1 MNIDYLLDTFDYND
15 GTLFWKRVNNHCYS
29 VKPGDKAGSIN
40 SSGALCVKVDGKNYL
55 NHRIIFAMHHGYVPE
70 FVDHADG
77 DRLNNKI
84 ENLRDATKTEN
95 GQNAKK
101 SKANTS
107 GVKGV
112 DMHNGLWRARVV
124 VKGSSKLI
132 GHFRDINAA
141 EKAVKEFR
149 EKSHKQFARHE

>member
-1 MNIDYLLDTFDYND
+1 MNIQHLIDTFDYVNGD
-15 GTLFWKRVNNHCYS
+15 IFWKRVNPKCYS

-40 SSGALCVKVDGKNYL
+40 LSGAMCLKLDGKNLL
-55 NHRIIFAMHHGYVPE
+55 NHRVIFAMHHGYMPE

-77 DRLNNKI
+77 NRLNNKI

-95 GQNAKK
+95 GQNSKR

-112 DMHNGLWRARVV
+112 DFHDGKWRARVV
-124 VKGSSKLI
+124 VNGLSKHV
-132 GHFRDINAA
+132 GHFNTTEEAA
-141 EKAVKEFR
+141 FAIKMFR
-149 EKSHKQFARHE
+149 ESNHKQFARHQ